1 MVVTFTYT
9 SKLFSIYICFSPRE
23 LDELYP
29 DFPSEA
35 TLIQSLMASPTAL
48 TPSNHHYLLSTL
60 VLNHQ
65 RLAVGG
71 ILLPKLIEF
80 YHWIHSHLEYQLTY
94 QQAQDLS
101 IGQVVEVVSKH
112 CSRSTKEYLLALY
125 EQVKGTNHRS
135 LVFLLA
141 YKQCMFLIFCTDGY
155 NKYIQLCPDGI
166 LAPSEQ
172 IISLPE
178 FRDETKIKDM
188 LSYSDTDNQ
197 VSYRCGFLY
206 DLTFH
211 LVG

>member
-1 MVVTFTYT
+1 
-9 SKLFSIYICFSPRE
+9 
-23 LDELYP
+23 
-29 DFPSEA
+29 
-35 TLIQSLMASPTAL
+35 MASPTAL

-101 IGQVVEVVSKH
+101 IGQVVDVVAKH
-112 CSRSTKEYLLALY
+112 CSKNMKEYLLALY
-125 EQVKGTNHRS
+125 EQVK
-135 LVFLLA
+135 
-141 YKQCMFLIFCTDGY
+141 DGY

-166 LAPSEQ
+166 LAPSEK

-178 FRDETKIKDM
+178 FRDETKIKDI

-197 VSYRCGFLY
+197 VSYRCDFLY
-206 DLTFH
+206 NLIYH